1 MKRIATLLIFVLGSL
16 VLVCGQQSSQGSDS
30 SQMKEMVGTIC
41 NADNVSQA
49 GAQATC
55 DESKGGK
62 SAEWVF
68 ISDEGKATKIANPD
82 ALKGMH
88 GKMKVKCQMKKAA
101 GDGQEQMYVYDVTH
115 LTSGM

>member
-1 MKRIATLLIFVLGSL
+1 MKKIATLLVFVLGSL
-16 VLVCGQQSSQGSDS
+16 VALYGQQSSKGSDS

-41 NADNVSQA
+41 NADNVTQA
-49 GAQATC
+49 GGQSTC

-82 ALKGMH
+82 VLKGMH
-88 GKMKVKCQMKKAA
+88 GKMKVKCQMKKVS
-101 GDGQEQMYVYDVTH
+101 DQEQMYLYDVTH
-115 LTSGM
+115 IPSGM

>member
-1 MKRIATLLIFVLGSL
+1 MKKIATLLAFVLGSL
-16 VLVCGQQSSQGSDS
+16 VLLSGQQSSQGSDS

-49 GAQATC
+49 GGQATC

-62 SAEWVF
+62 SADWVF
-68 ISDEGKATKIANPD
+68 INDEGKTSKIANPD

-88 GKMKVKCQMKKAA
+88 GKMKVKCKMKKSSADA
-101 GDGQEQMYVYDVTH
+101 EEQMYIYDVTH
-115 LTSGM
+115 IPAGM

>member
-1 MKRIATLLIFVLGSL
+1 MKKIATLLVFVLGSL
-16 VLVCGQQSSQGSDS
+16 VLLCGQQSSQGSDK

-41 NADNVSQA
+41 NADNVTQA

-62 SAEWVF
+62 SADWVF

-88 GKMKVKCQMKKAA
+88 GKMKVKCSMKKDATSA
-101 GDGQEQMYVYDVTH
+101 EEQMYLYDVTH
-115 LTSGM
+115 IPAGM